1 MLKQKILKSM
11 YPSAVA
17 AGERFGEAWV
27 GMLAVFFDPSQE
39 DLRAGAVANLR
50 AVLPDY
56 LEATRAKPRDPD
68 EWIISRLRARLNE
81 PAGELGEE
89 VHRAVV
95 AGLLATWASSPRAVQ
110 MAPDIAAWAES
121 ASAGD

>member
-1 MLKQKILKSM
+1 VLKQKILKSM
-11 YPSAVA
+11 HPKATA

-27 GMLAVFFDPSQE
+27 GMIAVFFDPSQE
-39 DLRAGAVANLR
+39 GQRAGAVANLR

-68 EWIISRLRARLNE
+68 EWIISRLRAALNE

-89 VHRAVV
+89 VHRALV
-95 AGLLATWASSPRAVQ
+95 ASLMATWASSPRAVQ

-121 ASAGD
+121 APAGE